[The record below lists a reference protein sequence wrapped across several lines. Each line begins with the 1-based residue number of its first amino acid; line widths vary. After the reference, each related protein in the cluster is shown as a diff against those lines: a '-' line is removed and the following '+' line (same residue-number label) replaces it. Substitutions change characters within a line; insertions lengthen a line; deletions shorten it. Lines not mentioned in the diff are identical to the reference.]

1 MNAQMNSTFRG
12 AAAQFISK
20 QHPIT
25 HQQEVCRLYR
35 ASLKLLDSWAV
46 DRTIFNTEATAM
58 RKMFD
63 EGSTCEPEGAR
74 AKALIRAA
82 CKTMGEYVHV
92 DRYIRPYM
100 PSGSSFMRNPPP
112 PLEACYPL
120 GIPDSVLEEFKG
132 VPAEVEVDMSNP
144 EEGRMSRAG
153 QVLVDLATKRVY

>member
-1 MNAQMNSTFRG
+1 MNSTFRG

-25 HQQEVCRLYR
+25 HKQEVCRLYR
-35 ASLKLLDSWAV
+35 ASLKLLDSWAI
-46 DRTIFNTEATAM
+46 DRTIFLEEATKVRAS
-58 RKMFD
+58 FD
-63 EGSTCEPEGAR
+63 EGSKCGPDSAR
-74 AKALIRAA
+74 AKALMRGAYKMID
-82 CKTMGEYVHV
+82 EHVHV

-120 GIPDSVLEEFKG
+120 GVPDEVLAEFKG
-132 VPAEVEVDMSNP
+132 VPMEVEVDMSRP
-144 EEGRMSRAG
+144 EEGRMSKAG

>member
-1 MNAQMNSTFRG
+1 MNSTFRG

-35 ASLKLLDSWAV
+35 ASLKLLDSWAI
-46 DRTIFNTEATAM
+46 DRTIFNDEATKIRAS
-58 RKMFD
+58 FD
-63 EGSTCEPEGAR
+63 EGSKCGPDSAR

-82 CKTMGEYVHV
+82 NKMMEEYVHV

-120 GIPDSVLEEFKG
+120 GIPDEVLAEFKG
-132 VPAEVEVDMSNP
+132 VPLEVEVDMSRP
-144 EEGRMSRAG
+144 EEGRMSKAG

>member
-25 HQQEVCRLYR
+25 HKQEVCRLYR

-46 DRTIFNTEATAM
+46 DRTIFNEEATAM

-63 EGSTCEPEGAR
+63 EGSTCEPDGAR
-74 AKALIRAA
+74 SKALIRAA
-82 CKTMGEYVHV
+82 YKTMGEYVHV

-132 VPAEVEVDMSNP
+132 VSAEVEVDMSNP
-144 EEGRMSRAG
+144 EEGRMSKAG